1 MTVPPP
7 APDAP
12 PAGRPLGAERPRTD
26 IVKVT
31 RPELA
36 RRAILARTRTRLIL
50 AASGFGVLFGA
61 VALGLADAMVFDPAE
76 PRRLHAMAAA
86 QRPVEHQPQRGPI
99 TDRNGEILAV
109 SLPVTALYANQR
121 EIQDPASTARR
132 LARIL
137 PQLDEERVTARLTGD
152 RQFAYIARSLTP
164 REQQAVNSLGVP
176 GLYFEQAERR
186 AYPQGR
192 AAAHI
197 LGGVDVDGNGIAGV
211 EKYFDER
218 LRGLR
223 STPLRLSVDVRVQL
237 ALRDAVQRAM
247 TEFNGIGGTGILM
260 DVQTGEVIGM
270 ISLPDFDLS
279 DPVSR
284 EDRPL
289 TREEQGNN
297 PRFNRSTVGVYE
309 PGSTFK
315 LFTAAAALDLGVMN
329 VWNGYDASRPIRIG
343 RHEIN
348 DFRGKNRWLAL
359 PEIIAYSSNLASAH
373 MAVAIGTQRHR
384 EFMVRLQMGSRLQI
398 ELPEVALPLIP
409 RPQDWREINTMTI
422 GFGHGI
428 SVTPL
433 HVVNATAAL
442 ANGGILRQ
450 PTLLARPPGE
460 VIEGT
465 RVISERT
472 SETMRRL
479 MRAAVT
485 EGSAKGADIPGYF
498 VGGKTGTAQK
508 TGPRGGY
515 LENKRIAAF
524 VGAFPM
530 HAPRYAI
537 YVMVDEPKPNAR
549 SHGFATAGWVAAPAA
564 GMVIRSVAP
573 ILGMMP
579 ETERMAEIQASIHI
593 PLQPGRPAAPARPVG
608 TPPPR
613 QTPATSPAPTPA
625 PGTPVARPAEPAPPT
640 AAPPRAASAPAQ
652 SAPRQEASLAPR

>member
-1 MTVPPP
+1 MSVPPP
-7 APDAP
+7 APDAL
-12 PAGRPLGAERPRTD
+12 PAGRPIGAERPRTE

-36 RRAILARTRTRLIL
+36 RRAILNRTRSRLIV

-121 EIQDPASTARR
+121 EIQDPAGTARR

-223 STPLRLSVDVRVQL
+223 TSPLRLSIDVRVQL

-247 TEFNGIGGTGILM
+247 TDFNGIGGTGILM

-284 EDRPL
+284 EDRPM

-297 PRFNRSTVGVYE
+297 PRFNRLTVGVYE

-409 RPQDWREINTMTI
+409 RPQDWREVNTMTI

-579 ETERMAEIQASIHI
+579 EKERMAEIQASIHI
-593 PLQPGRPAAPARPVG
+593 PLQPGRPAAPTRPAG

-613 QTPATSPAPTPA
+613 QTPATSPASPPA

-652 SAPRQEASLAPR
+652 PAPRQEASLAPR